1 MVPFIEVNSTMTSP
15 YVLIAMRV
23 SERAQFILKLNTG
36 FKMIEDIKLKSNDSE
51 NNIEKS
57 EQGLMLL
64 KNESQIND
72 FSNNDDDNDLQPLQ
86 MTRSV
91 SYSFGGSKLTK
102 SCKNLSN
109 TQEKAGLQD
118 WLYNYRKWKQSC
130 KEVNN
135 NDVKN
140 KNCSS
145 NESVITF

>member
-1 MVPFIEVNSTMTSP
+1 
-15 YVLIAMRV
+15 
-23 SERAQFILKLNTG
+23 
-36 FKMIEDIKLKSNDSE
+36 
-51 NNIEKS
+51 
-57 EQGLMLL
+57 
-64 KNESQIND
+64 
-72 FSNNDDDNDLQPLQ
+72 